1 MKERKSVGGVESGAR
16 GWCESG
22 CQTRRQIYPL
32 FHKQCFDEEMSPTF
46 QSFNQIV
53 PQNPANILLH
63 LFSSLKVFVLMGNH
77 DMALLDEIS
86 LGDKSVA

>member
-16 GWCESG
+16 GLCESG

-32 FHKQCFDEEMSPTF
+32 FHKQCFNEEMSPTF

-53 PQNPANILLH
+53 PANILLH
-63 LFSSLKVFVLMGNH
+63 LFSSLKVSVLMENH